1 MPDQKSII
9 KAFLRNYV
17 LFSSMDETLLD
28 DIVNSVKVKI
38 LEPGE
43 LLYLDGEDSKD
54 FFVVWSGRLE
64 MHKPKDRN
72 RELATLIIGD
82 FFGEDGIFY
91 NRRLGSVQALEK
103 TKVFKFDFPLMVDI
117 FARAPQLRKLLSTSA
132 RSRKLVYDKHL
143 KWLGEDEALYFVA
156 RKHRFFLLIYLIL
169 PVIIFLISS
178 FFSVRSLFAFEF
190 SLFAFWMPACLA
202 ILTLLWILWLV
213 VDWGNDYYVV
223 TSQRA
228 IWVEKTIAIY
238 DSRQEAPLDTILTI
252 NRVINPTL
260 RLFIDYG
267 TVIVKTYTG
276 SIRMRWSQNPDEM
289 VFFIEGFKAR
299 ARAIARQY
307 ENQAMEAVIKRRLEA
322 EEPATIQPIGTRIE
336 RRAEKKPPRKSFS
349 AWLKNALKM
358 RYEEGD
364 QITYRKHWFIL
375 IKKTFIPGSIIFA
388 ILTAAIYTYSNGFF
402 VGLSA
407 VLLWSVL
414 LLVTGLW
421 WLYHYVDWQ
430 NDIYVL
436 TLDKIFD
443 IERKPLTRE
452 EKREALLANILSL
465 ENARIGLIGLI
476 FNYGTVTL
484 NVGNEKLTF
493 DYVFNPIQVQYEIS
507 DRMYA
512 YRKRQ
517 EEQEASRERERVADW
532 LMAYHRQISQEE
544 NNENQTKEADISG

>member
-1 MPDQKSII
+1 M
-9 KAFLRNYV
+9 
-17 LFSSMDETLLD
+17 D
-28 DIVNSVKVKI
+28 DIVNSVKVKV

-43 LLYLDGEDSKD
+43 MLYLDGEDTKD
-54 FFVVWSGRLE
+54 FFVVWSGRLV
-64 MHKPKDRN
+64 MNKPKDQH

-103 TKVFKFDFPLMVDI
+103 SKIFKFEFPVMVDI
-117 FARAPQLRKLLSTSA
+117 FTRAPQLRKLLSTSA
-132 RSRKLVYDKHL
+132 RSRKMVYDKHL

-169 PVIIFLISS
+169 PVIILLVSA
-178 FFSVRSLFAFEF
+178 FFSIKPLLAFEF
-190 SLFAFWMPACLA
+190 DPFAFWVPASLA
-202 ILTLLWILWLV
+202 ILAFLWILWLV
-213 VDWGNDYYVV
+213 IDWGNDYYVV
-223 TSQRA
+223 TSQRVT
-228 IWVEKTIAIY
+228 WVEKTIAIY

-252 NRVINPTL
+252 NRVFNPTL

-307 ENQAMEAVIKRRLEA
+307 ENQAMETVIRRRL
-322 EEPATIQPIGTRIE
+322 GTEQQIILKPTTQKTE
-336 RRAEKKPPRKSFS
+336 NENEKKPPRKSFLF
-349 AWLKNALKM
+349 WLRNALKM
-358 RYEEGD
+358 RYEDGD

-375 IKKTFIPGSIIFA
+375 IKKTVVPGLVNLAIIATAVYTYVQGIFVGFTA
-388 ILTAAIYTYSNGFF
+388 IL
-402 VGLSA
+402 
-407 VLLWSVL
+407 LWFVL

-421 WLYHYVDWQ
+421 WLYHYVDWR

-452 EKREALLANILSL
+452 EKREALLTNILSL
-465 ENARIGLIGLI
+465 ENARVGLIGLVLN
-476 FNYGTVTL
+476 FGTVTL

-493 DYVFNPIQVQYEIS
+493 DYVYNPIQVQYEIS

-512 YRKRQ
+512 YRKRK
-517 EEQEASRERERVADW
+517 EEQEAARERERVADW
-532 LMAYHRQISQEE
+532 LMAYHRQIRRNEFD
-544 NNENQTKEADISG
+544 ENQTKEEDI